1 MVDRRHL
8 LPGLAAFLAASA
20 VALIGL
26 RATALEPARP
36 APAPKGPVELQLLG
50 VNDLHAHLEPPKPGL
65 GGTAWLN
72 AHLRRAEGS
81 HPGRTIRV
89 HAGDMAGATPLI
101 SSHFHDEPGVEAM
114 NRMRFDV
121 GTLGNHEFDEGAGEA
136 LRLVRGGRRQGPEAL
151 KSDAAGRLENT
162 SDPSFGGVEFP
173 TVAAN
178 TVTADGRLLLPPYS
192 VVERG
197 GVKVGFIGVTTATT
211 PNYLLPRHSRPYRW
225 LDASESV
232 NRWVPELQRRG
243 VEAIVVLAHSGGFD
257 GAGEIFDEARQMDD
271 AVDVVVAGHTHSLL
285 NHRVDGKLV
294 VQALSYGTAFERIR
308 VTVDPRSGDIT
319 SKAAEVVRASHEG
332 ITPDAGM
339 ADYVRRLA
347 ERVAPLGDRV
357 LGTAG
362 RRYTRT
368 GGELGELV
376 ADAQR
381 AHAGTDLAFVNPGN
395 MRDDI
400 EPGPVTYAELF
411 EVQAY
416 EHPLLRMRMRG
427 SAVLE
432 LLAQQHRDGSYTKLY
447 TSGMRGPADIDPE
460 RTYSVAANELIAEGE
475 RFPALRDRARGK
487 RPVGTDL
494 EALSAWVEQQD
505 ERF

>member
-8 LPGLAAFLAASA
+8 FPGVAAFVAASA
-20 VALIGL
+20 VALLGL
-26 RATALEPARP
+26 RATALEPADSPPPPR
-36 APAPKGPVELQLLG
+36 GPVELQLLG
-50 VNDLHAHLEPPKPGL
+50 VNDFHAHLEPPKPGL
-65 GGTAWLN
+65 GGAAWLS
-72 AHLRRAEGS
+72 AHLRRAELS

-114 NRMRFDV
+114 NRLRFDV
-121 GTLGNHEFDEGAGEA
+121 GTLGNHEFDEGAAEA
-136 LRLVRGGRRQGPEAL
+136 MRLLRGGRRQGPEAL
-151 KSDAAGRLENT
+151 KSDASGRLENT
-162 SDPSFGGVEFP
+162 SAPGFQGVDFP
-173 TVAAN
+173 YVAAN
-178 TVTADGRLLLPPYS
+178 TVTGDGKLLLPPYS

-197 GVKVGFIGVTTATT
+197 GVKVGFIGVTTDTT
-211 PNYLLPRHSRPYRW
+211 PNYLLPRHSRSHRW
-225 LDASESV
+225 LDVSESV
-232 NRWVPELQRRG
+232 NRWVPQLQRRG

-257 GAGEIFDEARQMDD
+257 GAGEIFDETRQMSD

-285 NHRVDGKLV
+285 NHRIDGKLV
-294 VQALSYGTAFERIR
+294 VQAFSYGTAFERIR

-319 SKAAEVVRASHEG
+319 EKAAQVVRTRHDEVV
-332 ITPDAGM
+332 PDAGLTG
-339 ADYVRRLA
+339 YVEGLA
-347 ERVAPLGDRV
+347 ERVAPLGERV
-357 LGTAG
+357 LGRAG

-381 AHAGTDLAFVNPGN
+381 AYARTDLAFVNPGN
-395 MRDDI
+395 MRADI

-427 SAVLE
+427 RDVLE
-432 LLAQQHRDGSYTKLY
+432 LLGQQSRDGSYTKLH
-447 TSGMRGPADIDPE
+447 TSGMRSPDEIDPK
-460 RTYSVAANELIAEGE
+460 RSYSVAANELIAEGE
-475 RFPALRDRARGK
+475 RFPALRDHARGK

-494 EALSAWVEQQD
+494 EALTAWVASSRAE
-505 ERF
+505 